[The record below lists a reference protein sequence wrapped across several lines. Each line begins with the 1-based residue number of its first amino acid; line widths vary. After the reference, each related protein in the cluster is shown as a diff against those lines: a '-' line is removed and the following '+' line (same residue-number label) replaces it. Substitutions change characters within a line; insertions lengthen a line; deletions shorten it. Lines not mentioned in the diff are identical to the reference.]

1 VATSWFFNG
10 SGAAN
15 ARVGYNR
22 CMGRARSWSRK
33 LMLAG
38 VTSFRKVQSP
48 AMVLDLTKPRI
59 GRVYGEDDC

>member
-1 VATSWFFNG
+1 
-10 SGAAN
+10 
-15 ARVGYNR
+15 
-22 CMGRARSWSRK
+22 
-33 LMLAG
+33 MLAG